1 LEPWRIIIG
10 PWRLSLEPWRIILV
24 PWKLGL
30 ETWRIIL
37 EFSMLNLEPWR
48 IITGPLRFFLKP
60 WRKFWGL
67 GGSTLAYAKTR
78 IVSNFIEP
86 KPEKTSGSGFGRYFN
101 FNSFRETRAHS
112 QRHYSIWG

>member
-1 LEPWRIIIG
+1 MWENLETLKDNFGTVEILTG
-10 PWRLSLEPWRIILV
+10 PWRLSLEPWRIILG

-37 EFSMLNLEPWR
+37 KFSMLNLEPWR
-48 IITGPLRFFLKP
+48 IITGPWSFFLKP

-78 IVSNFIEP
+78 IFSHFIYP
-86 KPEKTSGSGFGRYFN
+86 KPEKNLR
-101 FNSFRETRAHS
+101 FR
-112 QRHYSIWG
+112 IWPVLQF